1 MARPPKPTQLK
12 VVEGNRGKR
21 ALNSREPDPAY
32 LNDLTPPAWLDP
44 KSAEVWAEIAPK
56 LRAARVLTEIDVPML
71 GMACVSLAQYRQSQR
86 RLGDDLVIGGETVPD
101 DASPDGERYVA
112 PHINPWMVVQSMSF
126 KQAMAVL
133 REFGMS
139 PSARSRVAIN
149 PQDDLFGNGQAKSP
163 DRYFS

>member
-1 MARPPKPTQLK
+1 MARPRKPTQLK

-44 KSAEVWAEIAPK
+44 KSSEVWNEIAPK
-56 LRAARVLTEIDVPML
+56 LRAAKVLTEIDAPML
-71 GMACVSLAQYRQSQR
+71 AMACVSLAQYRQAHAR
-86 RLGDDLVIGGETVPD
+86 AGDRLVIEGELIAD
-101 DASPDGERYVA
+101 AASPDGIKA
-112 PHINPWMVVQSMSF
+112 KGDQLNTWLIVQSMSF

-149 PQDDLFGNGQAKSP
+149 PQDDLFGNGQAKSS